1 MNSKLVLVVGLIVG
15 MLGAPMFAQAKEK
28 HAAKAAGTDLTF
40 QVPATCTISVV
51 GNASAKLSDVKV
63 GDKVGVAY
71 DENNGTLT
79 AASVHVIDPTAKKE
93 HKKGEKPA
101 DHKHAGGTVAGVD
114 ATANTLTVTPHG
126 HHKK

>member
-15 MLGAPMFAQAKEK
+15 MLGAPMFAQAKDK
-28 HAAKAAGTDLTF
+28 GVKAAGTDLTF
-40 QVPATCTISVV
+40 QVPATCTISVT

-79 AASVHVIDPTAKKE
+79 AASVRVIDPTAKKE
-93 HKKGEKPA
+93 HKKGEKSA
-101 DHKHAGGTVAGVD
+101 DHKHTAGTVAAVD
-114 ATANTLTVTPHG
+114 TTANTLTVTPHA